1 MDRINLWFVRAS
13 LVYFLVGTFL
23 GLLIAAHPGFTAQ
36 FRAAHVHL
44 NLAGF
49 MTMMIFGVGYHIF
62 PRFTGR
68 SRVPSGCSLRLVTA
82 TFWLGNAGVLG
93 LTLGFILDI
102 PGVLTLFAVVTFL
115 AVAAFVAN
123 LLCTFAGP
131 APAGMGC
138 GAAPAQLMSI
148 NPRPPMGR

>member
-23 GLLIAAHPGFTAQ
+23 GLLIAVHPSFTGQ
-36 FRAAHVHL
+36 FRTAHVHL

-49 MTMMIFGVGYHIF
+49 MTMMIFGVGHHIF

-68 SRVPSGCSLRLVTA
+68 PLYSPRLVTA

-93 LTLGFILDI
+93 LTLGFILNI
-102 PGVLTLFAVVTFL
+102 PGVLILFAVVAFL
-115 AVAAFVAN
+115 AVAAFVGN
-123 LLCTFAGP
+123 LLSTLAGP
-131 APAGMGC
+131 APTGMGC
-138 GAAPAQLMSI
+138 GAAPAQLISI

>member
-23 GLLIAAHPGFTAQ
+23 GLLIAVHPNFTAQ
-36 FRAAHVHL
+36 FRTAHVHL

-49 MTMMIFGVGYHIF
+49 MTMMIFGVGHHIF

-68 SRVPSGCSLRLVTA
+68 PLYSQRLVTA
-82 TFWLGNAGVLG
+82 TFWLGNLGVLG
-93 LTLGFILDI
+93 LTLGFVLDV
-102 PGVLTLFAVVTFL
+102 PLVLAAFAVVAFL
-115 AVAAFVAN
+115 AVAAFAVN
-123 LLCTFAGP
+123 LLFTFAAP

-138 GAAPAQLMSI
+138 GTPPAKLMPI
-148 NPRPPMGR
+148 NPNPPAGR

>member
-1 MDRINLWFVRAS
+1 MDRINMWFVRAS
-13 LVYFLVGTFL
+13 LAYFLVGTFL
-23 GLLIAAHPGFTAQ
+23 GLLIAVYPAFTAQ

-68 SRVPSGCSLRLVTA
+68 SLYSPRLVTA
-82 TFWLGNAGVLG
+82 TFWLANAGVLG
-93 LTLGFILDI
+93 LTLGFIFGI
-102 PGVLTLFAVVTFL
+102 PGVLTLFAAVNFL

-123 LLCTFAGP
+123 LLCTFGGP

-148 NPRPPMGR
+148 TPRPPMGR

>member
-1 MDRINLWFVRAS
+1 MDRINLWFVRGS

-23 GLLIAAHPGFTAQ
+23 GLLIAVHPNFTAR
-36 FRAAHVHL
+36 FRTAHVHL

-49 MTMMIFGVGYHIF
+49 MMMMIFGVGHHIF

-68 SRVPSGCSLRLVTA
+68 PLYSQRLVTA

-93 LTLGFILDI
+93 LTLGFVLDV
-102 PGVLTLFAVVTFL
+102 PAVLAAFGVVAFL
-115 AVAAFVAN
+115 AVAAFVVN
-123 LLCTFAGP
+123 LLCTLAAP

-138 GAAPAQLMSI
+138 ATPPVQLMPI
-148 NPRPPMGR
+148 NPGPPAAR

>member
-23 GLLIAAHPGFTAQ
+23 GLLIAVHPNFTAQ
-36 FRAAHVHL
+36 FRTAHVHL

-49 MTMMIFGVGYHIF
+49 MTMMIFGVEHHIF

-68 SRVPSGCSLRLVTA
+68 SRVPSGCSHRLVTA

-93 LTLGFILDI
+93 LTLGFALDI
-102 PGVLTLFAVVTFL
+102 PAVLAAFAVVAFL
-115 AVAAFVAN
+115 AVTAFVVN
-123 LLCTFAGP
+123 LLCTFAAP
-131 APAGMGC
+131 PPAGMGC
-138 GAAPAQLMSI
+138 GVPPGKLIPI
-148 NPRPPMGR
+148 NPGPPLGR

>member
-23 GLLIAAHPGFTAQ
+23 GLLIAVHPNLTAQ
-36 FRAAHVHL
+36 FRTAHVHL

-49 MTMMIFGVGYHIF
+49 MTMMIFGVGHHIF

-68 SRVPSGCSLRLVTA
+68 SLYSLRLVTA

-93 LTLGFILDI
+93 LTLGFALDM
-102 PGVLTLFAVVTFL
+102 PAVLAAFAVVAFL
-115 AVAAFVAN
+115 AVTAFVVN
-123 LLCTFAGP
+123 LLCTFAAP

-138 GAAPAQLMSI
+138 GAPPGKLIPI
-148 NPRPPMGR
+148 NPGPPAAR

>member
-23 GLLIAAHPGFTAQ
+23 GLLIAVRPNLTAR
-36 FRAAHVHL
+36 FRTAHVHL

-49 MTMMIFGVGYHIF
+49 MTMMIFGVGHHIF

-68 SRVPSGCSLRLVTA
+68 PLYSQRLVTA

-93 LTLGFILDI
+93 LTLGFVLDV
-102 PGVLTLFAVVTFL
+102 PAVLAAFGVVAFL
-115 AVAAFVAN
+115 AVAAFVVN
-123 LLCTFAGP
+123 LLCTLATP

-138 GAAPAQLMSI
+138 GAPPVKLMPI
-148 NPRPPMGR
+148 NPGPPAGR

>member
-13 LVYFLVGTFL
+13 LLYFLVGTFL
-23 GLLIAAHPGFTAQ
+23 GLLIAVQPTSAAQ
-36 FRAAHVHL
+36 FRSAHVHL

-49 MTMMIFGVGYHIF
+49 MVMMIFGVGHHIF

-68 SRVPSGCSLRLVTA
+68 PLYSHRLVTA

-102 PGVLTLFAVVTFL
+102 RWVLTAFAAVAFL
-115 AVAAFVAN
+115 AVTAFVAN
-123 LLCTFAGP
+123 LLCTFAAPG
-131 APAGMGC
+131 PAGMGC
-138 GAAPAQLMSI
+138 AAGRVNLISV
-148 NPRPPMGR
+148 NPRPPMGK

>member
-23 GLLIAAHPGFTAQ
+23 GLLIAAHPSFTAH

-49 MTMMIFGVGYHIF
+49 MTMMIFGVGHHIF

-68 SRVPSGCSLRLVTA
+68 PLYSHRMVTS

-93 LTLGFILDI
+93 LTLGFVLDA
-102 PGVLTLFAVVTFL
+102 PLVLAAFGVVAFL
-115 AVAAFVAN
+115 AVTTFVVN
-123 LLCTFAGP
+123 LLCTLAAP

>member
-13 LVYFLVGTFL
+13 LAYFLVGTFL
-23 GLLIAAHPGFTAQ
+23 GLLIAVHPSFTAQ
-36 FRAAHVHL
+36 FRTAHVHL

-49 MTMMIFGVGYHIF
+49 MTMMIFGVGHHIF

-68 SRVPSGCSLRLVTA
+68 PLHSHRLVTA

-93 LTLGFILDI
+93 LTLGFILDVPAI
-102 PGVLTLFAVVTFL
+102 LTAFAVVAFL
-115 AVAAFVAN
+115 AVTAFVVN
-123 LLCTFAGP
+123 LLCTFAAP
-131 APAGMGC
+131 APAGIGC

>member
-23 GLLIAAHPGFTAQ
+23 GLLIAVHPNFTAQ
-36 FRAAHVHL
+36 FRTAHVHL

-49 MTMMIFGVGYHIF
+49 MTMMIFGVGHHIF

-68 SRVPSGCSLRLVTA
+68 PLYSNRLVTV

-93 LTLGFILDI
+93 LTLGFVLDV
-102 PGVLTLFAVVTFL
+102 PAVLAAFGVVAFL
-115 AVAAFVAN
+115 AVIAFVA
-123 LLCTFAGP
+123 LEATWP
-131 APAGMGC
+131 T
-138 GAAPAQLMSI
+138 
-148 NPRPPMGR
+148 PPESCSVPSV

>member
-23 GLLIAAHPGFTAQ
+23 GLLITVHPTFTAQ

-49 MTMMIFGVGYHIF
+49 MTMMIFGVGHHIF

-68 SRVPSGCSLRLVTA
+68 SLYSLRLVTA

-102 PGVLTLFAVVTFL
+102 PGVLTAFALVTFL
-115 AVAAFVAN
+115 AVVAFVAN

>member
-23 GLLIAAHPGFTAQ
+23 GLLIAVHPNFTAQ
-36 FRAAHVHL
+36 FRTAHVHL

-49 MTMMIFGVGYHIF
+49 MTMMIFGVGHHIF

-68 SRVPSGCSLRLVTA
+68 PLYSHRLVTV

-93 LTLGFILDI
+93 LTLGFVLDA
-102 PGVLTLFAVVTFL
+102 PLVLAAFGVVAFL
-115 AVAAFVAN
+115 AVTAFVAN
-123 LLCTFAGP
+123 LLCTFAAP

-138 GAAPAQLMSI
+138 GASPGKLIPI
-148 NPRPPMGR
+148 NPGPPVGR